1 MSLFNMNQ
9 PTQQSS
15 GQLSQASNVTGGPV
29 FRASARIH
37 EFVERYNKSAG
48 QDMLNAD
55 QIVNKLKE
63 SGVIN
68 DETTAALNPE
78 ELVNIIGVTKP
89 VAVALCRAMQDDPKR
104 SHAPSRP
111 SRLRAESMTIRQLLE
126 SYDPTD
132 YGAPIIRELQDRL
145 ETAPNRSS
153 SKPSV
158 IVFNENGTV
167 DIESSERLI
176 SEYMLGDPLAEYV
189 TTSTGAKRT
198 HLVGELPQQIVG
210 IHPITRENLRSSG
223 QGSDGFNWALCSLA
237 CKQMLYLAVETDELA
252 SDTDRI
258 RLLTIYQMASAGESG
273 LGLLQ
278 NAFPRAAVKFLQLE
292 QTGDLPSLKR
302 IRTRSSSSD
311 QTDPASLAREGTQV
325 RKGTRY

>member
-1 MSLFNMNQ
+1 MSLFNINQ
-9 PTQQSS
+9 PNQQT
-15 GQLSQASNVTGGPV
+15 GQLNQALNVSGGSE
-29 FRASARIH
+29 FRAQGRIY
-37 EFVERYNKSAG
+37 EFVERFNKGAG
-48 QDMLNAD
+48 QNKLNAD
-55 QIVNKLKE
+55 EIIGKLKE
-63 SGVIN
+63 AGMIN
-68 DETTAALNPE
+68 DETSSALTAEDLETITSVPK
-78 ELVNIIGVTKP
+78 LV
-89 VAVALCRAMQDDPKR
+89 ARALCKAIQDDPKR
-104 SHAPSRP
+104 SHSITRP
-111 SRLRAESMTIRQLLE
+111 SKLRAETMTVRQLLE

-132 YGAPIIRELQDRL
+132 YGAPIVRELQDRL
-145 ETAPNRSS
+145 GTAPNSS
-153 SKPSV
+153 SRKPSV
-158 IVFNENGTV
+158 IVFNESGTV

-176 SEYMLGDPLAEYV
+176 REYMFGDPLAEYV

-223 QGSDGFNWALCSLA
+223 QGSDGFNWAICSLA

-258 RLLTIYQMASAGESG
+258 RLLTIYQMASNEESG

-278 NAFPRAAVKFLQLE
+278 NAFPIAAVKFLELE

-302 IRTRSSSSD
+302 IRTRSASSD

-325 RKGTRY
+325 RRGTRY